1 MLTSWSRPTG
11 AVWWLTTAVMVVA
24 LAAGFGGPQPAA
36 AAGLALRV
44 GLGWDRWAVEVAG
57 APGAGIRPAG
67 GAALWPVAP
76 DQGQAPEA
84 VVAGPGSYRLATA
97 APALVAAGTDSS
109 VLARA
114 ASVTAMR
121 TIRFFG
127 ETRAPGGALAPT
139 VRPARLGSTWY
150 CLLPGGG
157 RQSGLGAAGWPNL
170 ELLWPTAP
178 GRTTSLPTDLCALA
192 LTGEG
197 RGLIHPVGGTVS
209 IQSRVPGEWVRHAGR
224 PYRGRLEILR
234 AGSLGLLSVVNHVDM
249 EEYLLGVVPSEM
261 PASWPLE
268 ALKAQAVAA
277 RTYAASNLGRH
288 ARSGFDLCFDI
299 HCQAY
304 GGVAVEHAA
313 TSTAVRQT
321 AGTVATYG
329 GRLIN
334 AVYHAHAGGA
344 TDSSRVIWGAA
355 EPYLVGT
362 TRTYERPYHWT
373 TTNSRREVEQVVAR
387 HVSDLPDG
395 LFPVLELVPHTFTA
409 GGRATRVTV
418 EGAAATSQITA
429 NQLRNSLGTYRLRS
443 GNFRATPV
451 WVVALW
457 EGISACGGLEA
468 VLPVVT
474 WVPGSHGTGVLVWQ
488 QPAETGEPANGLG
501 QEAAAT
507 LGWLEPSFFVFAG
520 EGFGHGVGMS
530 QWGAR
535 EMAAQG
541 FDHRAILTNFYAGVS
556 LTGNYGR

>member
-1 MLTSWSRPTG
+1 MLKLWSCPKRVT
-11 AVWWLTTAVMVVA
+11 WWLAATAIAIALVA
-24 LAAGFGGPQPAA
+24 GLAGPRAAA
-36 AAGLALRV
+36 AAGLTLRV
-44 GLGWDRWAVEVAG
+44 GLGWDRWAVEVTG
-57 APGAGIRPAG
+57 APVAGIRPAP
-67 GAALWPVAP
+67 GAALWPASP
-76 DQGQAPEA
+76 NQDPAPEA
-84 VVAGPGSYRLATA
+84 VVAGPGTYRLASA
-97 APALVAAGTDSS
+97 APTVVAAGTDSS
-109 VLARA
+109 VLARS

-121 TIRFFG
+121 TVRFSG
-127 ETRAPGGALAPT
+127 TTTAPDAPAPT
-139 VRPARLGSTWY
+139 VKPAKIGSTWY
-150 CLLPGGG
+150 CRLSDGHL
-157 RQSGLGAAGWPNL
+157 QSGLSAAGWPHL
-170 ELLWPTAP
+170 QLLWPTAP
-178 GRTTSLPTDLCALA
+178 GRTSAFPTHLCALA

-197 RGLIHPVGGTVS
+197 RGLVHPVAGAVS
-209 IQSRVPGEWVRHAGR
+209 VQPRVPGEWVRHAGK
-224 PYRGRLEILR
+224 PYRGRLEILV

-249 EEYLLGVVPSEM
+249 EDYLLGVVPSEM

-321 AGTVATYG
+321 AGLVATYG

-344 TDSSRVIWGAA
+344 TDSSRVIWGSA

-373 TTNSRREVEQVVAR
+373 ISNSRREVERVVAR

-443 GNFRATPV
+443 GNFTATPV
-451 WVVALW
+451 WVAAVW
-457 EGISACGGLEA
+457 EATSACGGLEA

-474 WVPGSHGTGVLVWQ
+474 WVPGAHGTGVLVWQ
-488 QPAETGEPANGLG
+488 QQAATGGPPNGPG

-535 EMAAQG
+535 EMAVQG
-541 FDHRAILTNFYAGVS
+541 FDYRAILTNFYAGVS
-556 LTGNYGR
+556 LTSNYGR